1 MPEDIFIL
9 IESCRLNF
17 TAVEQVIA
25 DYHLSKQPAMTIDK
39 SSAHLAV
46 SKASITRFCK
56 KIGLSNYKE
65 LVFLYKLSLNQ
76 ETTDLSVSS
85 KITAAYH
92 SLATRSDS
100 HYSQAVIDAFC
111 ERLHQHRIIHFF
123 GKGFNSYAG
132 ADFQF
137 KFSRVGKYVRVIAD
151 ENSILMSANFANQ
164 DELIMVAS
172 LRGDDEELLKAIK
185 IAKQR
190 QVPILLITS
199 NRYSQLVTHADVTL
213 IAASLTKEEALGNI
227 SPQIPILIQLDM
239 VYERYIHLYAD
250 AVSQWLASEQILH
263 K

>member
-39 SSAHLAV
+39 LSAHLAV

-92 SLATRSDS
+92 SLATRSD
-100 HYSQAVIDAFC
+100 V
-111 ERLHQHRIIHFF
+111 IIHKQSLMLFVNGCINIESF
-123 GKGFNSYAG
+123 IFLVKA
-132 ADFQF
+132 
-137 KFSRVGKYVRVIAD
+137 
-151 ENSILMSANFANQ
+151 SILTLAPISSSSFPESASMSA
-164 DELIMVAS
+164 
-172 LRGDDEELLKAIK
+172 
-185 IAKQR
+185 
-190 QVPILLITS
+190 
-199 NRYSQLVTHADVTL
+199 
-213 IAASLTKEEALGNI
+213 
-227 SPQIPILIQLDM
+227 
-239 VYERYIHLYAD
+239 
-250 AVSQWLASEQILH
+250 
-263 K
+263 

>member
-39 SSAHLAV
+39 LSAHLAV
-46 SKASITRFCK
+46 SKASIT
-56 KIGLSNYKE
+56 
-65 LVFLYKLSLNQ
+65 LSLNQ

-172 LRGDDEELLKAIK
+172 LRGDDEELLKAMK

-199 NRYSQLVTHADVTL
+199 NRYSQLVAHADVTL